1 MAEENWNQVSQS
13 AESDTS
19 AKQKQGWARVGTCL
33 EVPSLARLGRK
44 VLEPNFG
51 NMGPPEVKRE
61 KMPPAQNLCSRFC
74 NNDSEGG
81 KAILPSRGIN
91 FCRLEFA
98 GILEGYLWSI
108 YWKDIYDP
116 YMNGYDVWHI
126 SYVQSWEDDPTWD
139 RGRALWF
146 RSCYRPFF
154 LYAPKNGQNQWIN
167 SFGIPEMDGSNYPLV
182 N

>member
-1 MAEENWNQVSQS
+1 MSQS

-98 GILEGYLWSI
+98 GII
-108 YWKDIYDP
+108 
-116 YMNGYDVWHI
+116 
-126 SYVQSWEDDPTWD
+126 
-139 RGRALWF
+139 
-146 RSCYRPFF
+146 
-154 LYAPKNGQNQWIN
+154 LYYIILYYIILIVLYYII
-167 SFGIPEMDGSNYPLV
+167 FYYIIL
-182 N
+182 

>member
-1 MAEENWNQVSQS
+1 VSQS

-98 GILEGYLWSI
+98 GILEGYL
-108 YWKDIYDP
+108 
-116 YMNGYDVWHI
+116 
-126 SYVQSWEDDPTWD
+126 
-139 RGRALWF
+139 
-146 RSCYRPFF
+146 
-154 LYAPKNGQNQWIN
+154 
-167 SFGIPEMDGSNYPLV
+167 
-182 N
+182 

>member
-1 MAEENWNQVSQS
+1 MSQS

-19 AKQKQGWARVGTCL
+19 AKQKQGCARVGTCL
-33 EVPSLARLGRK
+33 EVPLLARLGRK

-61 KMPPAQNLCSRFC
+61 KVPPAQNLCSRVW

-98 GILEGYLWSI
+98 GMSVYGDCVSLFYTGY
-108 YWKDIYDP
+108 
-116 YMNGYDVWHI
+116 MFF
-126 SYVQSWEDDPTWD
+126 
-139 RGRALWF
+139 LWF
-146 RSCYRPFF
+146 FCLITGCVS
-154 LYAPKNGQNQWIN
+154 L
-167 SFGIPEMDGSNYPLV
+167 SLL
-182 N
+182 